1 MDQLDER
8 LRAMAKCE
16 SLSLPPEYETDMDD
30 LEEQVRQGTLP
41 RTEKRRLGKRV
52 LLMAAALAVLAC
64 GFAAAAEHM
73 GWLSPVVDY
82 GDSEALME
90 EISVRVDQTAEG
102 DHCDLTLENAV
113 TDGRVIYCL
122 FTGRYDEEFPD
133 VDAVLEDTLL
143 TAGSWV
149 NAVSCWRLD
158 QGEEPGQFRFIAS
171 TGQMGEELM
180 PPEST
185 ESDYLGREVE
195 LRVQILDDEATGVMA
210 PIETYDFT
218 VRMNDTIPSRE
229 AVWSDG
235 TWAEVTPLRAE
246 VTFTTE
252 VDAWPAFADAG
263 AYEDWNEHILAELDP
278 TFRFADG
285 ETFGPEDVLMEEIQ
299 RGTHGPGLDFT
310 DLGDPTDPDS
320 PRQIRCHLYLLAPML
335 LEAGQVTGLEL
346 GGEWYEFPA
355 E

>member
-1 MDQLDER
+1 MDELDAR
-8 LRAMAKCE
+8 LRAMAKRE
-16 SLSLPPEYETDMDD
+16 HLTLPTAYETTMDS

-41 RTEKRRLGKRV
+41 RTGKRRLGKRV
-52 LLMAAALAVLAC
+52 LVLAAALAVLAC
-64 GFAAAAEHM
+64 GFAVGAAHLN
-73 GWLSPVVDY
+73 WLSPVVDDGGN
-82 GDSEALME
+82 GDLMAAN
-90 EISVRVDQTAEG
+90 SVQVNQTVEG
-102 DHCDLTLENAV
+102 NHCDLTLENAI
-113 TDGRVIYCL
+113 TDGRMIYCL
-122 FTGRYDEEFPD
+122 FTGRYDGEFPD
-133 VDAVLEDTLL
+133 VDEVIEDTLL
-143 TAGSWV
+143 MTGSWA

-158 QGEEPGQFRFIAS
+158 RGEEPGQFRFIAS
-171 TGQMGEELM
+171 TGQMGEAMM
-180 PPEST
+180 PPEVT
-185 ESDYLGREVE
+185 EPEYLGREVE

-229 AVWSDG
+229 AAWPDG
-235 TWAEVTPLRAE
+235 TQAVVTPLRAGI
-246 VTFTTE
+246 TFTTE

-299 RGTHGPGLDFT
+299 RGTHGPSLSFT
-310 DLGDPTDPDS
+310 DLGDPTDLDS
-320 PRQIRCHLYLLAPML
+320 TRQIRCNLYLLAPIL
-335 LEAGQVTGLEL
+335 LDPEQITGLEL

>member
-1 MDQLDER
+1 MDELDAR
-8 LRAMAKCE
+8 LRAMAKRE
-16 SLSLPPEYETDMDD
+16 HLTLPTAYETAMDS

-41 RTEKRRLGKRV
+41 RTGKRRLGKRV
-52 LLMAAALAVLAC
+52 LILAAALAVLAC
-64 GFAAAAEHM
+64 GFAVGAAHLN
-73 GWLSPVVDY
+73 WLSPVVDDGGN
-82 GDSEALME
+82 GDLMAAN
-90 EISVRVDQTAEG
+90 SVQVNQTVEG
-102 DHCDLTLENAV
+102 NHCDLTLENAI
-113 TDGRVIYCL
+113 TDGRMIYCL
-122 FTGRYDEEFPD
+122 FTGRYDGEFPD
-133 VDAVLEDTLL
+133 VDEVIEDTLL
-143 TAGSWV
+143 MTGSWA

-171 TGQMGEELM
+171 TGQMGEAMM
-180 PPEST
+180 PPEVT
-185 ESDYLGREVE
+185 EPEYLGREVE

-229 AVWSDG
+229 AAWPDG
-235 TWAEVTPLRAE
+235 TQAVVTPLRAGI
-246 VTFTTE
+246 TFTTE

-299 RGTHGPGLDFT
+299 RGTHGPSLSFT
-310 DLGDPTDPDS
+310 DLGDPTDLDS
-320 PRQIRCHLYLLAPML
+320 TRQIRCNLYLLAPIL
-335 LEAGQVTGLEL
+335 LDPEQITGLEL